1 MKSKNVSLR
10 RDTTLFF
17 REIRPI
23 LMATV
28 ITWPALDF
36 NTRVVISYMGSIFEI
51 FYVTIS
57 CNITVMF

>member
-23 LMATV
+23 LMTMV

-36 NTRVVISYMGSIFEI
+36 NTRVVISYIGSIFEI